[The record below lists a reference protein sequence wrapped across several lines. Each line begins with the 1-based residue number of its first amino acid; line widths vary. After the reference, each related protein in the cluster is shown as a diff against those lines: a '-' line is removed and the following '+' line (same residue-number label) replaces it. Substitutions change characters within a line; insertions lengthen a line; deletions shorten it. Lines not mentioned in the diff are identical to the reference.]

1 MIAILIKI
9 AVWLLGRFITPPVPT
24 SPLAQDIQEKV
35 DEVQIQAAA
44 AGDAVARTVDTDDKL
59 RAYTTTDP
67 NNRDNN

>member
-1 MIAILIKI
+1 MIAILIKV
-9 AVWLLGRFITPPVPT
+9 AMWLLGRFITPPAST

-44 AGDAVARTVDTDDKL
+44 AGDAIARAVDTDDKL
-59 RAYTTTDP
+59 RTYTATDP